1 MKRFLFTILFIYF
14 LLQTAVFGD
23 DAELKNEIKE
33 LRKEVSELRN
43 DIKGLRKLME
53 ARLKKQPSVPKQPTT
68 GKTNINGDP
77 YMGKADAPLVLVEF
91 SDYEC
96 FYCARFFRETLPQI
110 RKEYIDTGKLKHV
123 FKDFPLRFHKKAKK
137 AAEASLCAG
146 EEQKYWEMHDLVFEN
161 QKQIDIPHLIN
172 HAKTLGLKADGFEKC
187 LNDSR
192 YAKGVDKDINTGQKI
207 GVRGTPSFILGR
219 INGKGEVEGDII
231 RGARPYKAFKSALD
245 AMLAK
250 TKTAN

>member
-1 MKRFLFTILFIYF
+1 MKRFLFSIFFIYF
-14 LLQTAVFGD
+14 LLQTAVFGE
-23 DAELKNEIKE
+23 DAELKSEIKE

-43 DIKGLRKLME
+43 DIKSLKKLME
-53 ARLKKQPSVPKQPTT
+53 TRLQKRPSAPQQPTT

-96 FYCARFFRETLPQI
+96 FYCARFFRETLLLI

-123 FKDFPLRFHKKAKK
+123 FKDFPLGFHKKAKK

-146 EEQKYWEMHDLVFEN
+146 EEQKYWEMHGLIFEN

-172 HAKTLGLKADGFEKC
+172 HAKTLGLKADDFEKC

-192 YAKGVDKDINTGQKI
+192 YANEIDKDINTGKKI
-207 GVRGTPSFILGR
+207 GVRGTPSFILGK
-219 INGKGEVEGDII
+219 INDKGEVEGDFI

>member
-1 MKRFLFTILFIYF
+1 MKRFLFTIFFIYS
-14 LLQTAVFGD
+14 LLQTAVFAD
-23 DAELKNEIKE
+23 DAELKSEIKE

-43 DIKGLRKLME
+43 GIKGLKKLME
-53 ARLKKQPSVPKQPTT
+53 THLQKRPSVPKQPTT
-68 GKTNINGDP
+68 GKTNINDDP

-96 FYCARFFRETLPQI
+96 FYCAKFFRETLPQI
-110 RKEYIDTGKLKHV
+110 RKEYIDAGKLKHV
-123 FKDFPLRFHKKAKK
+123 FKDFPLGFHKKAKK

-161 QKQIDIPHLIN
+161 QRQIDIPHLTS
-172 HAKTLGLKADGFEKC
+172 HAEKLGLELEDFKKC
-187 LNDSR
+187 LNDGR
-192 YAKGVDKDINTGQKI
+192 YAKGIDKDINTGQKI

-219 INGKGEVEGDII
+219 INDKGEVEGDFI

-245 AMLAK
+245 TMLAE